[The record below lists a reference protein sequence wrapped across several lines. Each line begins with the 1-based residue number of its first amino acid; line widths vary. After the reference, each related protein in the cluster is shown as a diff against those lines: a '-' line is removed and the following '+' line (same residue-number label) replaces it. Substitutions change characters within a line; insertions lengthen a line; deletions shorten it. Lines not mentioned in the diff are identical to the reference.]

1 MSKILVIE
9 DEARSRDMFQDCL
22 EAEGFQTLGAED
34 GLTGIE
40 LARQHLPNLVLCDIL
55 MPKVDGYAVLSQLR
69 QVATTA
75 TIPFIFITA
84 KAGKADRRKGM
95 SLGADDY
102 LTKPSTV
109 EELLEVVS
117 ARLKRSAA
125 LQKYYTTENQSSKAT
140 VVSEVRDNPSGL
152 DLLSRPDGA
161 NGCTLGDRQ
170 VDLLFPS
177 VPELSELFEFI
188 EANYNKGITLC
199 DVAKA
204 VGYSPAYLTN
214 RVKRETG
221 RTVNRWIIERRMAQA
236 LFLLDSTNQ
245 SVEQIATTVG
255 YQNTCHFFRQ
265 FRQYQ
270 GTTPQAWRKKHL

>member
-9 DEARSRDMFQDCL
+9 DEARTRNMFRDCL

-34 GLTGIE
+34 GLAGIG
-40 LARQHLPNLVLCDIL
+40 LAKQHLPNLVLCDVI
-55 MPKVDGYAVLSQLR
+55 MPKLSGYEVLTQLR
-69 QVATTA
+69 QVSATA
-75 TIPFIFITA
+75 TIPFVFVTA
-84 KAGKADRRKGM
+84 KTEKVDRRQGM

-117 ARLKRSAA
+117 ARLKKHAI
-125 LQKYYTTENQSSKAT
+125 LQSYHTTDCKLLESSVA
-140 VVSEVRDNPSGL
+140 SEISKRETN
-152 DLLSRPDGA
+152 
-161 NGCTLGDRQ
+161 
-170 VDLLFPS
+170 LLFPS
-177 VPELSELFEFI
+177 VPEFNEVFEFI

-214 RVKRETG
+214 RVKQETG
-221 RTVNRWIIERRMAQA
+221 RTVNRWIIERRVAQA
-236 LFLLDSTNQ
+236 LFLLSSTNQ
-245 SVEQIATTVG
+245 SVEEIATAIG

-265 FRQYQ
+265 FRQYK
-270 GTTPQAWRKKHL
+270 GTTPQAWRKKR

>member
-9 DEARSRDMFQDCL
+9 DEARTRNMYRSCL
-22 EAEGFQTLGAED
+22 EAEGFQTFGAED
-34 GLTGIE
+34 GLAGLE
-40 LARQHLPNLVLCDIL
+40 QAKLHLPNLVLCDVV
-55 MPKVDGYAVLSQLR
+55 MPKLDGYGVLSQLR
-69 QVATTA
+69 KVTTTA

-84 KAGKADRRKGM
+84 KTEKVHRRQGM

-109 EELLEVVS
+109 EDLLEAVTV
-117 ARLKRSAA
+117 RLKKYA
-125 LQKYYTTENQSSKAT
+125 LLQNYYNSDYQYSEAT
-140 VVSEVRDNPSGL
+140 VIPEVLEDK
-152 DLLSRPDGA
+152 
-161 NGCTLGDRQ
+161 T
-170 VDLLFPS
+170 DLLFPN
-177 VPELSELFEFI
+177 VPEFSDVFKFI

-221 RTVNRWIIERRMAQA
+221 HTVNRWIIERRMAQA
-236 LFLLDSTNQ
+236 LRLLSSTNQ
-245 SVEQIATTVG
+245 SVEQIATEIG

-270 GTTPQAWRKKHL
+270 GTTPQAWRKKH

>member
-9 DEARSRDMFQDCL
+9 DEAVTRNMFRDCL

-34 GLTGIE
+34 GLDGIRQ
-40 LARQHLPNLVLCDIL
+40 AREHLPNLVVCDIL
-55 MPKVDGYAVLSQLR
+55 MPKLDGYAVLSQLR
-69 QVATTA
+69 RITTTA
-75 TIPFIFITA
+75 TIPFIFLTA
-84 KAGKADRRKGM
+84 KTGKVDRRQGM

-109 EELLEVVS
+109 EELLEAVS
-117 ARLKRSAA
+117 ARLKKHAV
-125 LQKYYTTENQSSKAT
+125 LEKYYNSEDRPSKALGT
-140 VVSEVRDNPSGL
+140 SEVTNYQT
-152 DLLSRPDGA
+152 DLIFPIVPDL
-161 NGCTLGDRQ
+161 NE
-170 VDLLFPS
+170 V
-177 VPELSELFEFI
+177 FEFI

-214 RVKRETG
+214 KVKQETG
-221 RTVNRWIIERRMAQA
+221 STVNRWIIERRMAQA
-236 LFLLDSTNQ
+236 LFLLSSTKQ
-245 SVEQIATTVG
+245 SVEQIATTIG

-270 GTTPQAWRKKHL
+270 GTTPQAWRKEHL

>member
-9 DEARSRDMFQDCL
+9 DEARTRNMFRTCL
-22 EAEGFQTLGAED
+22 EAEGFQTFGAED
-34 GLTGIE
+34 GVAGVRQ
-40 LARQHLPNLVLCDIL
+40 AQQHLPNLVLCDIM
-55 MPKVDGYAVLSQLR
+55 MPKLNGYEVLSQLR
-69 QVATTA
+69 QGDTTA

-84 KAGKADRRKGM
+84 KTEKANRRQGM

-109 EELLEVVS
+109 EDLLEAVS
-117 ARLKRSAA
+117 ARLEKYALLKEKYSAGH
-125 LQKYYTTENQSSKAT
+125 QSSQT
-140 VVSEVRDNPSGL
+140 SVTSEVSNRKKG
-152 DLLSRPDGA
+152 
-161 NGCTLGDRQ
+161 
-170 VDLLFPS
+170 LLFPN
-177 VPELSELFEFI
+177 VPEFSEVFEFI

-221 RTVNRWIIERRMAQA
+221 RTVNRWIIERRMEEA
-236 LFLLDSTNQ
+236 LSLLSNTNQ
-245 SVEQIATTVG
+245 SVEQIATAIG

-270 GTTPQAWRKKHL
+270 GTTPQVWRKQN

>member
-9 DEARSRDMFQDCL
+9 DETCTRHIFRDCL
-22 EAEGFQTLGAED
+22 EAEGFQTLGAKD
-34 GLTGIE
+34 GLVGIQQ
-40 LARQHLPNLVLCDIL
+40 ARQYLPNLVLCDIV
-55 MPKVDGYAVLSQLR
+55 MPKLNGYEVLSQLR

-84 KAGKADRRKGM
+84 KTEKADRRHGM

-117 ARLKRSAA
+117 AQLDKHARLQEFYNFSDRFPKA
-125 LQKYYTTENQSSKAT
+125 LVASK
-140 VVSEVRDNPSGL
+140 VL
-152 DLLSRPDGA
+152 DCQA
-161 NGCTLGDRQ
+161 NR
-170 VDLLFPS
+170 LFPS
-177 VPELSELFEFI
+177 IEEFSEVFEFI

-214 RVKRETG
+214 IVKRETG
-221 RTVNRWIIERRMAQA
+221 RTVNRWIIVRRMAQA
-236 LFLLDSTNQ
+236 LFLLGSTKQ
-245 SVEQIATTVG
+245 SIEEIATTVG

-270 GTTPQAWRKKHL
+270 GTTPQTWRSRHFKTIDR

>member
-9 DEARSRDMFQDCL
+9 DEARTRDMFRDCL

-34 GLTGIE
+34 GLVGIE
-40 LARQHLPNLVLCDIL
+40 LARQHIPNLVLCDIL
-55 MPKVDGYAVLSQLR
+55 MPKLDGYEVLSQLR
-69 QVATTA
+69 QVPTTA

-84 KAGKADRRKGM
+84 RIRKTDRRQGM

-117 ARLKRSAA
+117 ARLEKYVMLQEHYAA
-125 LQKYYTTENQSSKAT
+125 TYQSSKAT
-140 VVSEVRDNPSGL
+140 VASKVSDSETN
-152 DLLSRPDGA
+152 
-161 NGCTLGDRQ
+161 
-170 VDLLFPS
+170 LLFPS
-177 VPELSELFEFI
+177 VKELSEVFEFI
-188 EANYNKGITLC
+188 EANYDKGITLC

-214 RVKRETG
+214 RVKQETG

-236 LFLLDSTNQ
+236 LFLLGSTKQ
-245 SVEQIATTVG
+245 SVEQIATTIG

-270 GTTPQAWRKKHL
+270 GTTPQAWRKQHL

>member
-9 DEARSRDMFQDCL
+9 DEALTRNMFRDFL

-34 GLTGIE
+34 GLAGIE
-40 LARQHLPNLVLCDIL
+40 QARQHLPNLVLCDVL
-55 MPKVDGYAVLSQLR
+55 MPKLDGYAVLSKLR

-84 KAGKADRRKGM
+84 RTEKANRRRGM

-102 LTKPSTV
+102 LAKPFTV
-109 EELLEVVS
+109 EELLGAVS
-117 ARLKRSAA
+117 ARLDKHTM
-125 LQKYYTTENQSSKAT
+125 LQDYYAIDARTPKAS
-140 VVSEVRDNPSGL
+140 VASEFPARE
-152 DLLSRPDGA
+152 
-161 NGCTLGDRQ
+161 T
-170 VDLLFPS
+170 DLLFPS
-177 VPELSELFEFI
+177 VSEFSEVFEFI

-221 RTVNRWIIERRMAQA
+221 STVNRWIIERRMLQA
-236 LFLLDSTNQ
+236 LSLLGSTNQ

-270 GTTPQAWRKKHL
+270 GTTPQAWRKKQKKHR

>member
-9 DEARSRDMFQDCL
+9 NEALTRDLFRDCL

-40 LARQHLPNLVLCDIL
+40 LARQHLPNLVLCDVL
-55 MPKVDGYAVLSQLR
+55 MPKLNGYEVLRRLR
-69 QVATTA
+69 QDTTTT

-84 KAGKADRRKGM
+84 MTGKADLRQGM

-109 EELLEVVS
+109 EELLEAVS
-117 ARLKRSAA
+117 VRLNRYNI
-125 LQKYYTTENQSSKAT
+125 LQKCYNSYYHLPEAT
-140 VVSEVRDNPSGL
+140 VASTVSDCEADFLLPNIPEFSEV
-152 DLLSRPDGA
+152 
-161 NGCTLGDRQ
+161 
-170 VDLLFPS
+170 FK
-177 VPELSELFEFI
+177 FI
-188 EANYNKGITLC
+188 EANYNQGITLC

-214 RVKRETG
+214 KIKQETG

-236 LFLLDSTNQ
+236 LFLLRSTNQ
-245 SVEQIATTVG
+245 LVEEIAVAVG
-255 YQNTCHFFRQ
+255 YQNTCYFFRQ

-270 GTTPQAWRKKHL
+270 GTTPQAWREKHLLAGVREREMTCGR

>member
-9 DEARSRDMFQDCL
+9 DETRTRNMYRDCL

-34 GLTGIE
+34 GLTGIQQ
-40 LARQHLPNLVLCDIL
+40 ARQHLPNLVLCDVV
-55 MPKVDGYAVLSQLR
+55 MPKLDGYGVLNQLR
-69 QVATTA
+69 QVAATA

-84 KAGKADRRKGM
+84 KTEKINRRQGM

-109 EELLEVVS
+109 EELLETVS
-117 ARLKRSAA
+117 TRLKKHSMLQSYYAGNKQSEASSVLEIPNRS
-125 LQKYYTTENQSSKAT
+125 T
-140 VVSEVRDNPSGL
+140 
-152 DLLSRPDGA
+152 DLF
-161 NGCTLGDRQ
+161 
-170 VDLLFPS
+170 FPS
-177 VPELSELFEFI
+177 VPELSEVFEFI
-188 EANYNKGITLC
+188 EAKYNKGITLC

-214 RVKRETG
+214 KVKQETG
-221 RTVNRWIIERRMAQA
+221 RTVNRWIIERRMAEA
-236 LFLLDSTNQ
+236 LLLLSTTKQ
-245 SVEQIATTVG
+245 SVEQIATTIG

>member
-9 DEARSRDMFQDCL
+9 DEACTRNMFRDCL
-22 EAEGFQTLGAED
+22 EAEGFQTFGAED
-34 GLTGIE
+34 GLTGIQQ
-40 LARQHLPNLVLCDIL
+40 ARQHLPDLVLCDVV
-55 MPKVDGYAVLSQLR
+55 MPKLDGYGVLSQLR
-69 QVATTA
+69 QIATTA

-84 KAGKADRRKGM
+84 KTEKSYRRQGM

-102 LTKPSTV
+102 LVKPSTV
-109 EELLEVVS
+109 DELLETVS
-117 ARLKRSAA
+117 TRLKKHA
-125 LQKYYTTENQSSKAT
+125 LLRQYYNADCQSPKKIVTSKDFAGKT
-140 VVSEVRDNPSGL
+140 N
-152 DLLSRPDGA
+152 
-161 NGCTLGDRQ
+161 
-170 VDLLFPS
+170 LLFPLD
-177 VPELSELFEFI
+177 PEFSEVFEFI

-236 LFLLDSTNQ
+236 LFLLGSTKE
-245 SVEQIATTVG
+245 SVEQIATAVG

>member
-9 DEARSRDMFQDCL
+9 DEARTRDMFRDCL
-22 EAEGFQTLGAED
+22 EAEGFQTLGAEN
-34 GLTGIE
+34 GLVGIE
-40 LARQHLPNLVLCDIL
+40 QARQHLPNLVLCDII
-55 MPKVDGYAVLSQLR
+55 MPKVDGYEVLSQLR
-69 QVATTA
+69 QFTKTA

-84 KAGKADRRKGM
+84 KTEKADFRQGM
-95 SLGADDY
+95 TLGADDY
-102 LTKPSTV
+102 LTKPFIA
-109 EELLEVVS
+109 EELLGAVS
-117 ARLKRSAA
+117 ARLEKRAV
-125 LQKYYTTENQSSKAT
+125 LEKYYGGCQSPTAAVASK
-140 VVSEVRDNPSGL
+140 VDN
-152 DLLSRPDGA
+152 R
-161 NGCTLGDRQ
+161 NE
-170 VDLLFPS
+170 LLFPTIS
-177 VPELSELFEFI
+177 ELSEVFEFI

-221 RTVNRWIIERRMAQA
+221 RTVNRWIIERRIAQA
-236 LFLLDSTNQ
+236 LFLLSSTNQ